1 VTASNVLLAV
11 PPALRASLLPISQD
25 PVGLRLETT
34 GTDPMRILLDLGT
47 SHADVVV
54 VQLDLLPGDDPAAP
68 GIVSHLLAEYP
79 HVKVLALTG
88 DAANASL
95 YELHPRMIPLG
106 RVPPGGLMAVLRA
119 ALDME
124 V

>member
-1 VTASNVLLAV
+1 MTAINVLLAV
-11 PPALRASLLPISQD
+11 PPALRASLLPAG
-25 PVGLRLETT
+25 PVPADLHLATT
-34 GTDPMRILLDLGT
+34 GTDPVRILLDAGA
-47 SHADVVV
+47 SRADIVV
-54 VQLDLLPGDDPAAP
+54 VQLDVLPGDDRAAP
-68 GIVSHLLAEYP
+68 GIVSHLLAEHP

-106 RVPPGGLMAVLRA
+106 QVPPGGLAAVLRT
-119 ALDME
+119 ALSTG